1 MLPKILLAHLGLL
14 NTLWKEVMEL
24 TITLEDQCAEALSAA
39 SGEQLEQR
47 FTSLQSLFFFFS
59 LLSAK
64 ILRKISL
71 TILELT
77 FPNAF

>member
-24 TITLEDQCAEALSAA
+24 TLTLEDQCAEALSAA

-47 FTSLQSLFFFFS
+47 FTSLQSFFFF
-59 LLSAK
+59 LCWLQRYLGRSA
-64 ILRKISL
+64 SP
-71 TILELT
+71 
-77 FPNAF
+77 FWS

>member
-24 TITLEDQCAEALSAA
+24 TLTLEDQCAEALSAA

-47 FTSLQSLFFFFS
+47 FTSLQSFFFFS
-59 LLSAK
+59 LLAAK